1 MFIVTKFTVSMVT
14 GDVLERVGYEYFGP
28 LEKACGASGAQ
39 KTDAANLS
47 TSSAQIQQEA
57 QQVFGNTS
65 GVFSDLVNA
74 YAPIVAA
81 GPNQQGFS
89 AGSLA
94 AQNSAAITNVGTQ
107 YNNAKAAVGNA
118 QAAVTGTG
126 GGSALPSGANIG
138 LNTSIAT
145 GAAATEAGE
154 LNSIQQADY
163 ATGRANF
170 DQAAEGLAGAP
181 QVFNAST
188 QAENAGT
195 NAGTA
200 ASNAENQVTSQNQ
213 SWMQAVSGALGDV
226 TSVATAGFGKGGAWN
241 SNNNNNN
248 NNP

>member
-1 MFIVTKFTVSMVT
+1 MYITTRASWDRDGK
-14 GDVLERVGYEYFGP
+14 LIQLRAHWHKGP
-28 LEKACGASGAQ
+28 VALACGASGAQ

-57 QQVFGNTS
+57 QQVFGNASSVFKDLTS
-65 GVFSDLVNA
+65 A

-89 AGSLA
+89 AGELA
-94 AQNSAAITNVGTQ
+94 ARNSAAITNVGTQ

-118 QAAVTGTG
+118 EAAVTGTG

-154 LNSIQQADY
+154 LNSIQQEDY
-163 ATGRANF
+163 AVGRQNF
-170 DQAAEGLAGAP
+170 DQAAAGLAGAP

-188 QAENAGT
+188 QAANAGT
-195 NAGTA
+195 NAGAA
-200 ASNAENQVTSQNQ
+200 ASTAEDQVTSQNQ

-226 TSVATAGFGKGGAWN
+226 TQVASAGFGKGGAW
-241 SNNNNNN
+241 SNNGGTGN

>member
-1 MFIVTKFTVSMVT
+1 M
-14 GDVLERVGYEYFGP
+14 
-28 LEKACGASGAQ
+28 CGASGAQ

-65 GVFSDLVNA
+65 SVFNDLTSA

-89 AGSLA
+89 AGELA

-170 DQAAEGLAGAP
+170 DQAAAGLTAAP
-181 QVFNAST
+181 GVFNAATSANNAST
-188 QAENAGT
+188 EAGT
-195 NAGTA
+195 GA
-200 ASNAENQVTSQNQ
+200 ANAENQVSQANQ

-226 TSVATAGFGKGGAWN
+226 TSVATAGVAKGGAF
-241 SNNNNNN
+241 
-248 NNP
+248 NPNG